1 MKRCFAKAVII
12 AAFMTLCVGLGVS
25 SVAQAKKPQ
34 DINIAISVPQLA
46 NPWFRDV
53 SVGVRKAC
61 DELGINCK
69 VVDALNSKRKQGADV
84 RGWITGGDYDAILA
98 TALDPYNL
106 SQQFALA
113 KSFGLVTGSLAQT
126 VPNSNLIYGINEYAY
141 GDTIGSQAGDWAK
154 QVLHC
159 NGKVLVLTQD
169 NMANLQS
176 RGDGVVHGLFKKCK
190 DGLQIVGRFHADDPF
205 RGLMITG
212 IVLGRH
218 PDLNMVVA
226 TTDAGGLGGYI
237 TLFAN
242 DFKSSKHAVF
252 SGDASFDALSMMI
265 SPNSIYR
272 GTVDLAPI
280 KGGYESIKIL
290 YDMLQNGTPKQP
302 VKKELPYIPV
312 SQKEAHV
319 RLVDKYQ

>member
-1 MKRCFAKAVII
+1 MKRCFAKAVIS
-12 AAFMTLCVGLGVS
+12 AAFMTLCVGLGAS
-25 SVAQAKKPQ
+25 SVAHAKKPQ
-34 DINIAISVPQLA
+34 EVNIAISVPQLA

-53 SVGVRKAC
+53 ATGVQQAC

-84 RGWITGGDYDAILA
+84 RSWITSGDYDAILA

-106 SQQFALA
+106 SQQFSLA

-126 VPNSNLIYGINEYAY
+126 VPNSNLIYGMNEYAY
-141 GDTIGSQAGDWAK
+141 GDAIGTQAGEWAE

-159 NGKVLVLTQD
+159 KGKVLVLTQD
-169 NMANLQS
+169 NVASIQS

-190 DGLQIVGRFHADDPF
+190 DELQIVGRFHADDPF

-226 TTDAGGLGGYI
+226 TTDAGGLGGYV

-242 DFKSSKHAVF
+242 GLKDSHHAVF
-252 SGDASFDALSMMI
+252 SGDATSDALSMMV
-265 SPNSIYR
+265 SQNSIYR
-272 GTVDLAPI
+272 GTVDLAPT

-290 YDMLQNGTPKQP
+290 YDMVQNGVPKKP
-302 VKKELPYIPV
+302 VERELPYIPV
-312 SQKEAHV
+312 SQEQARV
-319 RLVDKYQ
+319 RLVERHQ